1 MTPIDDW
8 LTSTEAAEIRGYH
21 VERIRELLREEK
33 IKGRKWGQAWMIS
46 RDSLMSYVHKIEKQG
61 ARRGPKPK
69 N

>member
-8 LTSTEAAEIRGYH
+8 LTSTEAAEISGYH

-69 N
+69 I